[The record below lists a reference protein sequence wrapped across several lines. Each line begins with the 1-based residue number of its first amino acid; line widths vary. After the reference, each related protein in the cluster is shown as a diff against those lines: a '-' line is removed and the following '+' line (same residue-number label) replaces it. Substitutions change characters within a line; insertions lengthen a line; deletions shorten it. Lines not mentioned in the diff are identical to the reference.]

1 MSIIDGK
8 LNYEIYR
15 NSTKNLNSVNF
26 FFVEFYNSMEWIQH
40 RKISRNGLLKLS
52 LGQLVMQILNKMT
65 RFCDISILR
74 SSTTGSL
81 TSNFSKD
88 LLNRF
93 LCCKFWFLFDL
104 STTNNKDSVTPS
116 NIGIVLHQMLAAMT
130 MSWERWPNYEFFLTQ
145 NHKF

>member
-1 MSIIDGK
+1 
-8 LNYEIYR
+8 
-15 NSTKNLNSVNF
+15 
-26 FFVEFYNSMEWIQH
+26 
-40 RKISRNGLLKLS
+40 
-52 LGQLVMQILNKMT
+52 MQILNKMT

-130 MSWERWPNYEFFLTQ
+130 MSWER
-145 NHKF
+145 